1 MSTQCNGKTAPK
13 AMRHQ
18 PRRSAGRS
26 RPQEDAAG
34 CLSLAIALEAHEPRH
49 KPYFASSRHAD
60 FQELLVSSIFI
71 RRGEPL

>member
-1 MSTQCNGKTAPK
+1 MSAQRNGKTAPK

-26 RPQEDAAG
+26 RPQQGAAG
-34 CLSLAIALEAHEPRH
+34 FLSLAIALAAYEPRH
-49 KPYFASSRHAD
+49 KPYLASSRHAD
-60 FQELLVSSIFI
+60 FQDLLVSSIVI